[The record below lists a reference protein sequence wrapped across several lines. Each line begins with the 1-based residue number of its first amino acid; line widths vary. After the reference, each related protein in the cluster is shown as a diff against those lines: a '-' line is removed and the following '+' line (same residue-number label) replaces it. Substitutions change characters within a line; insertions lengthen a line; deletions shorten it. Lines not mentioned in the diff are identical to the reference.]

1 MKVIVILSFLFTVR
15 GYASH
20 YSPGVMEEVIGN
32 RIVPGRTWMD
42 LELPLPITD
51 GYIAVPDCRD
61 IGEVWYLRPTSHGE
75 WESFLVVDCADPTSP
90 DPGWMDQYNII
101 VEVDH
106 KTAQRWNTLDE
117 WLFIE
122 RRVNG
127 YIWAVLDP
135 WKVTTFINQ
144 PMYRRYK

>member
-1 MKVIVILSFLFTVR
+1 MKVIVILSFFFTVR

-32 RIVPGRTWMD
+32 RVVPGRTWQD
-42 LELPLPITD
+42 LKLPLSITD

-61 IGEVWYLRPTSHGE
+61 IGEVWWLRPIRQEE
-75 WESFLVVDCADPTSP
+75 WESFLVGDCANPQDKA
-90 DPGWMDQYNII
+90 GEWMDKHRILA
-101 VEVDH
+101 EVDYE
-106 KTAQRWNTLDE
+106 TAERWGSIGQ
-117 WLFIE
+117 WLPIE

-127 YIWAVLDP
+127 YIWAILDP
-135 WKVTTFINQ
+135 WKVPTFINQ